1 MNNYNILKN
10 NIPKKYQFN
19 LFLNIKSI
27 KYIFSIIII
36 VLMIT
41 LAIFPDLFLQSFLNG
56 LILYATAVLPALFPF
71 MFLTKTLTDLGVI
84 QILVKVLDKPFY
96 KIFRAPAIGCYILFM
111 SAICGYPVGA
121 KLLSDLVETGTIN
134 KNQAERLLPFSS
146 TSGPIFVVGTV
157 GAGMIGNKFIGFT
170 IFGIHI
176 AATIICAIIVGWITS
191 FFSKNNTVNTANI
204 QINNEVELDKI
215 LAKNMTDTCSSV
227 LIVGGFIATF
237 YLFIDILIKFKII
250 VPITTLLTWLFTKL
264 NIDAT
269 ISSGISSGLIEMT
282 RGCKD
287 LIYNVNITKPIIIS
301 LIGIITFS
309 GISIL
314 IQSWTFLSRAKISF
328 KKFFCIKILQTTI
341 SIILGIIII

>member
-1 MNNYNILKN
+1 MSNYNTLKKN
-10 NIPKKYQFN
+10 SPKKYQINFI
-19 LFLNIKSI
+19 LNKKTI
-27 KYIFSIIII
+27 KYIFSIVIIA
-36 VLMIT
+36 LMTT
-41 LAIFPDLFLQSFLNG
+41 LTIFPDLFLQSFLNG

-71 MFLTKTLTDLGVI
+71 MFLTKSLTDLGII
-84 QILVKVLDKPFY
+84 QTLVKILNKPFY
-96 KIFRAPAIGCYILFM
+96 KIFRAPVIGCYILFM

-121 KLLSDLVETGTIN
+121 KLLSDLVETNVIN
-134 KNQAERLLPFSS
+134 KDQAEKLLPFSS
-146 TSGPIFVVGTV
+146 TSGPIFIIGTV
-157 GAGMIGNKFIGFT
+157 GSGMIGNKFIGFI

-176 AATIICAIIVGWITS
+176 AATIICAIIVGWITTLLQ
-191 FFSKNNTVNTANI
+191 KNKTVNTANI
-204 QINNEVELDKI
+204 QINNEIELDKI
-215 LAKNMTDTCSSV
+215 LAKNMTDTCNSV

-250 VPITTLLTWLFTKL
+250 VPVTTLLTCLFTKL

-287 LIYNVNITKPIIIS
+287 LLYNVNVTKPIIIS

-314 IQSWTFLSRAKISF
+314 IQSWAFLSKAKISF
-328 KKFFCIKILQTTI
+328 KKFFCIKILQTI
-341 SIILGIIII
+341 IAIILGIIII